1 MVEINYEHHNS
12 MEVLE
17 SGPFDIKK
25 EDVLNFC
32 RLAGETEPLCTDE
45 EAAKAGPYGVLV
57 APHMFPYYMGA
68 LGMPMVEIV
77 SGMELFGGIELEYL
91 EPLKVG
97 DRIGVSSKIIDITN
111 KKGRSGEM
119 VFITRE
125 SEFRNQDAQVALY
138 MRHRM
143 VILDRKVT

>member
-1 MVEINYEHHNS
+1 
-12 MEVLE
+12 
-17 SGPFDIKK
+17 
-25 EDVLNFC
+25 
-32 RLAGETEPLCTDE
+32 
-45 EAAKAGPYGVLV
+45 
-57 APHMFPYYMGA
+57 MGA